1 MSADNKSLNQQ
12 NNLYLMAYI
21 VTNILLFSA
30 LTLNITFNETILP
43 TLEKLIS
50 STSLSLIFGVFTIV
64 INGQL
69 SPHLK
74 AILVFWKLQD
84 PLPGCRAFSHLME
97 KDVRIDPAILTS
109 KHSNLPTVSSEQN
122 CLWYKI
128 YKKHEDKLS
137 VENSQ
142 RNFLLAR
149 DLAALSFLFSII
161 FSISGC
167 FLIESTKVKLFY
179 FASLF
184 LMFLLTS
191 QAARNYGVCFVRN
204 VLAEETSA

>member
-12 NNLYLMAYI
+12 NSLYLGAYI
-21 VTNILLFSA
+21 VTHILIFSA
-30 LTLNITFNETILP
+30 LALNLTFNETILP

-50 STSLSLIFGVFTIV
+50 STSLSLIFGIFTIV

-69 SPHLK
+69 SPHIK
-74 AILVFWKLQD
+74 AILVFWRLQD
-84 PLPGCRAFSHLME
+84 PLPGCRAFSHFME
-97 KDVRIDPAILTS
+97 KDLRIDPTLIKS
-109 KHSNLPTVSSEQN
+109 KYSNLPTVPSEQN
-122 CLWYKI
+122 RLWYKI

-142 RNFLLAR
+142 KNFLLAR
-149 DLAALSFLFSII
+149 DLTALSFLFSII
-161 FSISGC
+161 FSISGY
-167 FLIESTKVKLFY
+167 FVIDSAKVKLFY

-191 QAARNYGVCFVRN
+191 GAARNYGICFVNN
-204 VLAEETSA
+204 VLAEETVA